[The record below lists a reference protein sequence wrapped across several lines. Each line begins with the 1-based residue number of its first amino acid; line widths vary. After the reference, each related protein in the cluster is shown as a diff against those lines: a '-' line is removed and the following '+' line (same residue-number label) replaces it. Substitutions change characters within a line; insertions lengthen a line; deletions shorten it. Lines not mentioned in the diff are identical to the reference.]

1 MREFDSIDQRL
12 IAALTRDG
20 RASVTTLAGL
30 LGVAR
35 ATVQTRIEKLVT
47 SRVIRRFTIDVDSSV
62 ATNVIR
68 AVMLIK
74 VLGTVSRSVARSLN
88 AMPEIISLHTTNGS
102 WDLVAQVE
110 VSSLPEFDQVLT
122 AVREVEGVSSS
133 ETCLLLD
140 TARG

>member
-1 MREFDSIDQRL
+1 MPEFDLIDQRL

-20 RASVTTLAGL
+20 RASVTTLASL

-47 SRVIRRFTIDVDSSV
+47 SRVIRRFTVDVDSSV

-74 VLGTVSRSVARSLN
+74 VTGTVSRSVARSLN
-88 AMPEIISLHTTNGS
+88 TMPEIISLHTTNGS

-122 AVREVEGVSSS
+122 AVREVEGVSNS

>member
-47 SRVIRRFTIDVDSSV
+47 SRVIRSFTIDVDSSV